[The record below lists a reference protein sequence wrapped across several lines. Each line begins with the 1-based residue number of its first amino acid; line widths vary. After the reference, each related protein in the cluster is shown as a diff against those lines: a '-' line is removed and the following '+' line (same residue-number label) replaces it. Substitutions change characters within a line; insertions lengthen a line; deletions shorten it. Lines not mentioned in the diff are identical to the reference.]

1 MACQGKRGW
10 LVSLQI
16 VAPLTAIEVWR
27 GRKLSRVLVGVAVSA
42 ALELDFEQSV
52 CALGDVAPGARHH
65 GVSALQGIRRRGVVF
80 HGEGRRLESL
90 DRVTGTAL
98 ATLRAF
104 GKLSLVRV
112 RLVTIRALLEHQ
124 RLLEI
129 STRVALRTFHRGM
142 FAQQRKLCV

>member
-1 MACQGKRGW
+1 MACQGKRRRF
-10 LVSLQI
+10 VSLQI
-16 VAPLTAIEVWR
+16 VATLTAIEVRR
-27 GRKLSRVLVGVAVSA
+27 GGKLSRVLVGMAVGA

-52 CALGDVAPGARHH
+52 CAVGNVAPGARHH
-65 GVSALQGIRRRGVVF
+65 GVSALQGIRRRGVVL
-80 HGEGRRLESL
+80 HSERRRLESL
-90 DRVTGTAL
+90 DRVAGTAL

-142 FAQQRKLCV
+142 FAQQGKLCS